1 MLARHPA
8 FAAHTPT
15 HTASDITPAFVNGLR
30 RGLARV
36 ERLGRTPLTLLL
48 LQNAPRHA
56 DPDAEALTPGT
67 ASRRAAVRHWR
78 LGHEAALDGTLRVN
92 LLRDEP
98 FRYVDPVRAALGR
111 LRVAIE
117 VCGTRVGAIV
127 AAGELGRDAAARLLG
142 VPGRLQWNAPQ
153 QVTDRTTLLAVP
165 HPSGRCR
172 LYNPGRV
179 GTDAWRHVRP
189 LVLGG
194 M

>member
-8 FAAHTPT
+8 FPAHTPT
-15 HTASDITPAFVNGLR
+15 NIASEVTPAFVNGLR

-56 DPDAEALTPGT
+56 DPDAEALAPGT

-78 LGHEAALDGTLRVN
+78 LGHE
-92 LLRDEP
+92 
-98 FRYVDPVRAALGR
+98 AALGR

-127 AAGELGRDAAARLLG
+127 AAGELGRDAAILSG
-142 VPGRLQWNAPQ
+142 H
-153 QVTDRTTLLAVP
+153 TTTT
-165 HPSGRCR
+165 S
-172 LYNPGRV
+172 
-179 GTDAWRHVRP
+179 VR
-189 LVLGG
+189 
-194 M
+194 